1 MFLRKNF
8 VFISVLSWGNGV
20 FCLEHFTEIELV
32 ANTYRFTDF
41 LYTGVAPGT
50 KREDVPKDGFDLYA
64 VLLKKLLR
72 KSNLFNA
79 KMPTYGK
86 NDGLRSDNLINNI
99 NAEVF

>member
-1 MFLRKNF
+1 MPT
-8 VFISVLSWGNGV
+8 VSPI
-20 FCLEHFTEIELV
+20 FCILASLQ
-32 ANTYRFTDF
+32 
-41 LYTGVAPGT
+41 APRGKT
-50 KREDVPKDGFDLYA
+50 SPKTGFDLYA